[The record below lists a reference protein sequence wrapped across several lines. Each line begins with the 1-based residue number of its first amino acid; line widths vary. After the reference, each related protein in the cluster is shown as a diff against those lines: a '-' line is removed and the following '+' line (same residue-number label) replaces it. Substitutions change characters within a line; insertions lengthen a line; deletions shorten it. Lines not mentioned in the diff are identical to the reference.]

1 MDKIK
6 KAIKKFSKSERVI
19 IKEIMSA
26 IERGNI
32 SNLDVKKLKGY
43 DNLFRA
49 RKGKL
54 RIIFQ
59 MLDNENI
66 LIAVSRRN
74 DRTYNI

>member
-6 KAIKKFSKSERVI
+6 KAIKKFRKSERVI

-26 IERGNI
+26 IERGDI

-66 LIAVSRRN
+66 LVAVSRRN
-74 DRTYNI
+74 DHTYNF